1 MRTRLTLDIERK
13 PKPGPESRAEV
24 QSSQWE
30 EGPPVYNLGSAATES
45 AAQYDYDKPAVGFR
59 RNEEGR

>member
-1 MRTRLTLDIERK
+1 MRIRLTLDIERK
-13 PKPGPESRAEV
+13 PKPELRHEP
-24 QSSQWE
+24 QPSQWE
-30 EGPPVYNLGSAATES
+30 EGPPVYNLGSADTES